1 MQFHYTPPQTELEE
15 MFGGYFCI
23 NAIGKIQSG
32 DDQSFQLFLRS
43 ANPPPR
49 CVVYIDS
56 SGGDVDAAIG
66 IGRLIRSSWFAT
78 DVGQYQ
84 LDFQRPNE
92 VPLLHRRKLPGH
104 CLSAA
109 TLMFLGGRLRY
120 FDDKS
125 EFGVHQFDFPQAQGK
140 EVPRNY
146 LAHSQTL
153 SAKMFEY
160 VADMGISPQFLLL
173 SAATPSDQ
181 MRSLPREEL
190 EKIGVVTG
198 GQSEVKWSIEA
209 QNGLSYVKG
218 ERDSFY
224 GHHKVMLGFNSEIGF
239 VFWAVIETQNRAKEL
254 LGFPLVEV
262 VLNGESKRLDIS
274 SRVERKEEGIYT
286 NVLARI
292 SDDEAKQIAFSDSF
306 GVQIRFSS
314 DASMF
319 LGIAAMDTKEGREKL
334 RTFFSNHKK

>member
-1 MQFHYTPPQTELEE
+1 
-15 MFGGYFCI
+15 
-23 NAIGKIQSG
+23 
-32 DDQSFQLFLRS
+32 
-43 ANPPPR
+43 
-49 CVVYIDS
+49 
-56 SGGDVDAAIG
+56 
-66 IGRLIRSSWFAT
+66 
-78 DVGQYQ
+78 
-84 LDFQRPNE
+84 
-92 VPLLHRRKLPGH
+92 
-104 CLSAA
+104 
-109 TLMFLGGRLRY
+109 MFLGGRLRY